1 MIIPHYYLINKGNK
15 KKDIIND
22 KIKISNILS
31 KIKYEMKMYYK
42 IINSRPHYYFI
53 ILFDSNNIRSR
64 KSTFEIDTID
74 INIDYDS
81 DFSYI
86 IE

>member
-1 MIIPHYYLINKGNK
+1 
-15 KKDIIND
+15 
-22 KIKISNILS
+22 
-31 KIKYEMKMYYK
+31 MYYK
-42 IINSRPHYYFI
+42 FIHSRPHYYFI

-64 KSTFEIDTID
+64 KSTCEID
-74 INIDYDS
+74 INIDYDL